1 MCPAECTCSE
11 KWASE
16 EKEGLL
22 LPVAVVKSGVL
33 PPPRWLQALRLLRGG
48 DTGLRAT
55 VTDATGTQLQGQ
67 AGWAQRPC
75 RSAHSPP
82 WLVTPWRRHPRGA
95 PSTALQRQAPA
106 VIPAPIGH
114 VPGTAKL
121 SDLSAH
127 TRGHRPCWAG
137 CPGPPGCPEVAH
149 VGRVC
154 RGTGASARLRVTH
167 PGWTCSKRP
176 RLSPS
181 LLFTAADR
189 VFFGHAQREQKS
201 QARDRTSAVASAR
214 ATAVTTPTLP
224 LLSPPGPLINSFLKS
239 SFPIQRNC

>member
-22 LPVAVVKSGVL
+22 LPVAVVKSRVL
-33 PPPRWLQALRLLRGG
+33 PPPRWLQAPRLPRGG

-55 VTDATGTQLQGQ
+55 VADAQLQGQ

-127 TRGHRPCWAG
+127 ARGHRPRRAG

-154 RGTGASARLRVTH
+154 RGTGASARLRVTTQAGRVQNGH
-167 PGWTCSKRP
+167 VSARVSSLQPQTVYFLATPTGSRNP
-176 RLSPS
+176 RLGIEP
-181 LLFTAADR
+181 
-189 VFFGHAQREQKS
+189 AQ
-201 QARDRTSAVASAR
+201 
-214 ATAVTTPTLP
+214 
-224 LLSPPGPLINSFLKS
+224 
-239 SFPIQRNC
+239 

>member
-1 MCPAECTCSE
+1 MRVPSRMHLLRKMGLGRERGAAAPSSCCQERSVATAPLAPGPEAAAGRRHWPQGHGHGCPAPGAGGVGPAPPSQRSQSSL
-11 KWASE
+11 AS
-16 EKEGLL
+16 
-22 LPVAVVKSGVL
+22 
-33 PPPRWLQALRLLRGG
+33 
-48 DTGLRAT
+48 
-55 VTDATGTQLQGQ
+55 DA
-67 AGWAQRPC
+67 
-75 RSAHSPP
+75 
-82 WLVTPWRRHPRGA
+82 WRRHPRGA

-189 VFFGHAQREQKS
+189 VFFGHAHREQKS

-214 ATAVTTPTLP
+214 ATAATTPTLP